1 MKKDVKEVL
10 DKISSGNYNP
20 EEETIAKLWLHQ
32 LHQNDEAG
40 ISEQELHEISN
51 QMWLSLEPNKKQP
64 QLNKYRKLV
73 VYMAAAASLAL
84 IIGVGLY
91 FNQPPPLSKSIQVKA
106 FANDIPAG
114 SNKAYLT
121 LANGKKLALTNS
133 ANGTLA
139 EEAGIKITKT
149 ADGQLVYTIADQGK
163 KGIAGY
169 NSIETPRGG
178 LYQLNLPDGTK
189 IWINSASSLKYPA
202 SFASLKER
210 RVELSGEAYFE
221 VAKDKTHPFIV
232 KSGRQEIQVLGTHFD
247 VNAYPDEQLIKT
259 TLLEGSVKLNKQVVL
274 KPGEQSSLT
283 GEKFTVKAVN
293 VNDAVD
299 WKNGEFVF
307 TNESL
312 TSILKKV
319 SRWYDVE
326 IKYVRTP
333 ANMPTFTGS
342 VSRSENI
349 SGVLKMLEETSNVRF
364 SIEGKQVSVITK

>member
-10 DKISSGNYNP
+10 DKISSGNYSL
-20 EEETIAKLWLHQ
+20 EEEAIAKLWLHQ

-40 ISEQELHEISN
+40 LSEQELREVSD
-51 QMWLSLEPNKKQP
+51 QMWLSLERNEKQP
-64 QLNKYRKLV
+64 QLNKYRKSV

-91 FNQPPPLSKSIQVKA
+91 FNQQQPLPKSTQFKA
-106 FANDIPAG
+106 FTNDIPAG

-121 LANGKKLALTNS
+121 LASGKKLALTNS

-139 EEAGIKITKT
+139 EEAGVKITKS
-149 ADGQLVYTIADQGK
+149 ADGQLIYTIADQGK
-163 KGIAGY
+163 KVSSGY

-178 LYQLNLPDGTK
+178 QYQLNLPDGTK

-202 SFASLKER
+202 SFATLKER

-221 VAKDKTHPFIV
+221 VAKDKAHPFIV

-259 TLLEGSVKLNKQVVL
+259 TLLEGSVKLNEQVVL
-274 KPGEQSSLT
+274 KPGEQSSLK
-283 GEKFTVKAVN
+283 GEKFTVKEVN

-326 IKYVRTP
+326 IKYVHTP
-333 ANMPTFTGS
+333 VNMPTFTGS

-364 SIEGKQVSVITK
+364 SIEGRQVMVSTK

>member
-20 EEETIAKLWLHQ
+20 EEEAIAKLWLHQ

-40 ISEQELHEISN
+40 LSEKELHEVSDK
-51 QMWLSLEPNKKQP
+51 MWLSLERNKKQP
-64 QLNKYRKLV
+64 WNHKYRKSV

-84 IIGVGLY
+84 IVGVGLY
-91 FNQPPPLSKSIQVKA
+91 FNQQQPLSKSIQSKA
-106 FANDIPAG
+106 YTNDIPAG

-121 LANGKKLALTNS
+121 LANGKKLVLTNS

-149 ADGQLVYTIADQGK
+149 ADGQLVYTIVDQGK
-163 KGIAGY
+163 KRIAGY
-169 NSIETPRGG
+169 NRIETPRGG
-178 LYQLNLPDGTK
+178 QYQLNLPDGTK
-189 IWINSASSLKYPA
+189 IWLNSASSLKYPV
-202 SFASLKER
+202 SFAALKER

-221 VAKDKTHPFIV
+221 VAKDKIHPFIV
-232 KSGRQEIQVLGTHFD
+232 KSGRQQVQVLGTHFD

-259 TLLEGSVKLNKQVVL
+259 TLLEGSVKLNEQVVL

-283 GEKFTVKAVN
+283 GEKFSVKQVN
-293 VNDAVD
+293 VNDAID

-326 IKYVRTP
+326 IKYVHTP
-333 ANMPTFTGS
+333 ISVPTFTGS

-364 SIEGKQVSVITK
+364 SIEGRLINVITK

>member
-40 ISEQELHEISN
+40 LSEQEIQEVSD

-91 FNQPPPLSKSIQVKA
+91 FNQPPPLSKSIQAKA

-149 ADGQLVYTIADQGK
+149 ADGQLVYTIADQGE

-178 LYQLNLPDGTK
+178 QYQLNLPDGTK

-259 TLLEGSVKLNKQVVL
+259 TLLEGAVKLNKQVVL